1 VGVEAPPLSQQ
12 LASARLL
19 DQRIH
24 PHTHSYVAAPFQ
36 SEGVDAIFFVWYLV
50 FGIAGFENDRF
61 HHRAN
66 DTCHGQRARGDED
79 IVRGR
84 RTDFAGTKGGGE
96 EMRTYALT
104 ALAALGFVLLG
115 YTAFAAMQ
123 EGVRLEAD
131 GEVID
136 VEIGHLVPYA
146 TDWNADGKKDL
157 IVGQFSGGRIRLYLN
172 QGTDKA
178 PVFKAFTYL
187 SAGGQEIR
195 LPAG

>member
-1 VGVEAPPLSQQ
+1 
-12 LASARLL
+12 
-19 DQRIH
+19 
-24 PHTHSYVAAPFQ
+24 
-36 SEGVDAIFFVWYLV
+36 
-50 FGIAGFENDRF
+50 
-61 HHRAN
+61 
-66 DTCHGQRARGDED
+66 
-79 IVRGR
+79 
-84 RTDFAGTKGGGE
+84 
-96 EMRTYALT
+96 MRMYALT

-178 PVFKAFTYL
+178 PLFKTFTYL